1 MPSFWKRVGLAAA
14 LAAQIAAGPSSSF
27 AQQPSPGTACASNP
41 SCAAMPC
48 GTGHAH
54 VGQVPTTPCP
64 QPPPWVEPSTP
75 EKPVKPEKPE
85 TPSTTTPDQVPPVT
99 TPEMPETPELA
110 SLSTP
115 QAGLGTPDTAFGRV
129 PNMMGDLLRGFR
141 SVNFQYNGGGD
152 FAPILTAGSTTL
164 RNSKVAENNSAI
176 PRDRFT
182 FRYNFFNN
190 ATAVQGYK
198 TAPDP
203 NGRTVGNFPD
213 FEATNPNARIPVQQV
228 IPATKSYNAHFYTFG
243 FEKTFWD
250 QMASLELRIP
260 FATTLSARQN
270 FIASQP
276 VPGTGAGPG
285 LTSFAGIPVN
295 VPVGAAPLVTP
306 GTDVLGAT
314 ATQIQD
320 LSFILKRV
328 LYISQDRRFLMSGGM
343 GVTAPTAPDVKV
355 SIVDSYDDPQLF
367 EPPGSV
373 FDLVDFDPNGI
384 ATNMRRRDITVK
396 NQIWDVAPFLAM
408 VATPTNRTFVNGFM
422 QVDVPLNSAD
432 VYYRE
437 TRTDIVAR
445 DIFPNATATNSNGM
459 VFGPNGSEGTFR
471 QKAKINGQSL
481 LQMDIGG
488 GYWLYRNPAAR
499 RVTGLASLMELHY
512 TSTLENADI
521 VTFQPQPSLFLTGD
535 ATTKE
540 APTRIGNLANRV
552 DILNLT
558 LGGVVQVANAG
569 TLAVG
574 YVAPLR
580 SGFNRTFD
588 GELNVQFNV
597 YR

>member
-1 MPSFWKRVGLAAA
+1 MRSFLKQVGLAAA
-14 LAAQIAAGPSSSF
+14 LAAQIAVGPALSF
-27 AQQPSPGTACASNP
+27 AQQKPGCATNP

-48 GTGHAH
+48 GAGRAH
-54 VGQVPTTPCP
+54 VGQVPWAAPCP
-64 QPPPWVEPSTP
+64 QPPPWMEPSAP
-75 EKPVKPEKPE
+75 EKPVKPETPEKPEKPEKPE
-85 TPSTTTPDQVPPVT
+85 TPPTTPDQVPPVE
-99 TPEMPETPELA
+99 TPQMPETPELA

-141 SVNFQYNGGGD
+141 SVSFQYNGGGD
-152 FAPILTAGSTTL
+152 FAPILSAGSTTL
-164 RNSKVAENNSAI
+164 RNTKVAENNSAI
-176 PRDRFT
+176 PRDRLT

-198 TAPDP
+198 TAPTDQ
-203 NGRTVGNFPD
+203 TVSNFPS
-213 FEATNPNARIPVQQV
+213 FVATNPNAQIPIQRI
-228 IPATKSYNAHFYTFG
+228 IPTTKNYDAHFYTFG

-250 QMASLELRIP
+250 RMASIELRVP

-270 FIASQP
+270 FIGSKQ

-306 GTDVLGAT
+306 GTDVLGAS

-328 LYISQDRRFLMSGGM
+328 LYISADSRFLLSGGL

-355 SIVDSYDDPQLF
+355 TVVDSYDDLQGF
-367 EPPGSV
+367 EPNGSV
-373 FDLVDFDPNGI
+373 FDLSNLGS
-384 ATNMRRRDITVK
+384 ATNIRRRDITVK
-396 NQIWDVAPFLAM
+396 NQIWDMAPFLAM
-408 VATPTNRTFVNGFM
+408 VATPTNRTFVNGFF

-445 DIFPNATATNSNGM
+445 DIFPNTTAMNSFGT
-459 VFGPNGSEGTFR
+459 FGPNGSEGVLK
-471 QKAKINGQSL
+471 QQGKISGQSL
-481 LQMDIGG
+481 LQMDLGG
-488 GYWLYRNPAAR
+488 GYWLYRNPTAR
-499 RVTGLASLMELHY
+499 GITGLASLMELHY
-512 TSTLENADI
+512 TTTLENADI
-521 VTFQPQPSLFLTGD
+521 VNFQPQPQLFNTGLS
-535 ATTKE
+535 TFE
-540 APTRIGNLANRV
+540 APTRIGNLANRI

-580 SGFNRTFD
+580 NGMNRTFD
-588 GELNVQFNV
+588 GELNVQFNL